1 MPCLTKIFQQQK
13 QELNFDGD
21 RGAIFKLW
29 EDPGEQNNLIYEPAF
44 EWVKIGAYKWMEQE
58 FKGSRLPLH
67 GSDNEAHTRF
77 YKYNLLP
84 TERWGK
90 GPNPNNPIYK

>member
-1 MPCLTKIFQQQK
+1 M
-13 QELNFDGD
+13 NFDGD

-29 EDPGEQNNLIYEPAF
+29 EDPGEQNNLIYEPAY
-44 EWVKIGAYKWMEQE
+44 EWVKNGAYEWMAQE

-77 YKYNLLP
+77 YKYYLLP
-84 TERWGK
+84 TEKWGK
-90 GPNPNNPIYK
+90 GPNPNNPIYE